1 MIAAP
6 TLLFDLDG
14 TLIERREGIGRSIS
28 YAIARL
34 GRATP
39 SNGDLHRC
47 VDRMVST
54 ASAEIPQTLLQVF

>member
-14 TLIERREGIGRSIS
+14 TLIDSLEGIARSIS
-28 YAIARL
+28 YATARL
-34 GRATP
+34 GRAAA

-47 VDRMVST
+47 VDRTVST
-54 ASAEIPQTLLQVF
+54 ASAEIPQTLLHVF